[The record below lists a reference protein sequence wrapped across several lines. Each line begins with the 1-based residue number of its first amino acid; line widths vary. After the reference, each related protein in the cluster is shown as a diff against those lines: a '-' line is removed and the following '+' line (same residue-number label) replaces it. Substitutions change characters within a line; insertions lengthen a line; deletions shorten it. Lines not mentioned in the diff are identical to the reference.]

1 MQILSTINCS
11 TILFWP
17 FLLRNYTVIFFLPK
31 TIQIIYKRPFLKTL
45 QQFKRSAKKADKRK
59 TVFKKRSV
67 FMMFSFST
75 VRKKKEEKIIRAT
88 LNGIEGCMKEGIIA
102 FVEKRKQ
109 ASTWLWTWSKVADIT
124 LTKTVENA
132 HIKYKDGR
140 RRKNIKRLYWTIKPS
155 CRHSRHHST
164 SIRELEKGQKRQK
177 YSTSKTSTCHVP
189 LPTFQT
195 VAPQCTA
202 SSVLDE
208 KQNRHEKK
216 TQPPKK
222 THTLKTTTTTKPWYN
237 GNVDTKHTV
246 FCNQKQV
253 YTVLVLFNWN

>member
-1 MQILSTINCS
+1 MQVLSTNNCS
-11 TILFWP
+11 TILSWP

-140 RRKNIKRLYWTIKPS
+140 RRKKYQTSVLNDYFYISLHADTRGIIVPPLENSRKDKSGKSIPQVRRQLVTYP
-155 CRHSRHHST
+155 CRHFRRWHRSAR
-164 SIRELEKGQKRQK
+164 RR
-177 YSTSKTSTCHVP
+177 
-189 LPTFQT
+189 
-195 VAPQCTA
+195 A
-202 SSVLDE
+202 SWTR
-208 KQNRHEKK
+208 NRTDTKK
-216 TQPPKK
+216 KPNPPKK
-222 THTLKTTTTTKPWYN
+222 HTH
-237 GNVDTKHTV
+237 
-246 FCNQKQV
+246 
-253 YTVLVLFNWN
+253 